1 MVQIG
6 HYKVLITTSG
16 LGSRLGNLTE
26 YTNKSLVIV
35 GNKPAISHIIDLYP
49 KNTIFVIT
57 LGHFGHHVKQ
67 FLSIAHPDR
76 VFEFIDVSP
85 YRGVGSSLGF
95 SMLQAQDKLQCPFIY
110 HASDS
115 ILMDEQLPAPNHNW
129 VVGQKSED
137 ATNYASFDAY
147 FNSITKFHD
156 KGMVDFDFLHIGVI
170 GINDYEKFW
179 STLKSLVFESPTDES
194 LNDLSALIEMR
205 SAGVEFRVLEVSRWF
220 DIGNSHS
227 LQKTRLILSNDPEIL
242 EKSNESISF
251 INNKVIKFFS
261 DEIVCKNRVERA
273 HILSGIVPNVNASSE
288 NFYAYEFIDGEVA
301 SKIKDPKI
309 VEKLL
314 SWAKDNVWHDRDI
327 LAQDSFKQICVDF
340 YKNKTIGRLEN
351 FFTSTGVRDLEV
363 AINGQLVPP
372 VGDMLNDAIELV
384 LLDVRQSRIHG
395 DFILDNIVRT
405 NDGFKLIDWRQDFGG
420 SLESGDTYYDLAK
433 LNHSFYI
440 NHELVSRNLFEVTQT
455 DDGVVCGIL
464 RKDYLV
470 EMAHNFNH
478 WLTLNGFSES
488 KVSVLTSLI
497 WLNMS
502 SLHHHPFDRFLYFYG
517 RYGLW
522 RSLNVV

>member
-1 MVQIG
+1 M
-6 HYKVLITTSG
+6 
-16 LGSRLGNLTE
+16 
-26 YTNKSLVIV
+26 
-35 GNKPAISHIIDLYP
+35 
-49 KNTIFVIT
+49 
-57 LGHFGHHVKQ
+57 
-67 FLSIAHPDR
+67 
-76 VFEFIDVSP
+76 
-85 YRGVGSSLGF
+85 
-95 SMLQAQDKLQCPFIY
+95 
-110 HASDS
+110 
-115 ILMDEQLPAPNHNW
+115 
-129 VVGQKSED
+129 
-137 ATNYASFDAY
+137 
-147 FNSITKFHD
+147 
-156 KGMVDFDFLHIGVI
+156 
-170 GINDYEKFW
+170 
-179 STLKSLVFESPTDES
+179 
-194 LNDLSALIEMR
+194 
-205 SAGVEFRVLEVSRWF
+205 
-220 DIGNSHS
+220 
-227 LQKTRLILSNDPEIL
+227 
-242 EKSNESISF
+242 
-251 INNKVIKFFS
+251 
-261 DEIVCKNRVERA
+261 
-273 HILSGIVPNVNASSE
+273 
-288 NFYAYEFIDGEVA
+288 A

>member
-1 MVQIG
+1 LVQIG
-6 HYKVLITTSG
+6 RYKVLITTSG

-49 KNTIFVIT
+49 NDTKFIIT

-67 FLSIAHPDR
+67 FLSIAYPDR
-76 VFEFIDVSP
+76 SFEYIDVSP
-85 YRGVGSSLGF
+85 YRGIGSSLAF
-95 SMLQAQDKLQCPFIY
+95 SMLQAKDELQCPFIY

-115 ILMDEQLPAPNHNW
+115 ILMDELVPPPTYNW
-129 VVGQKSED
+129 VAGQKSED

-170 GINDYEKFW
+170 GINDYKKFW
-179 STLKSLVFESPTDES
+179 STLTSLVLEYPIDES
-194 LNDLSALIEMR
+194 LNDLSALIVML
-205 SAGVEFRVLEVSRWF
+205 SAGVEFSVFKVSRWF

-227 LQKTRLILSNDPEIL
+227 LQKTRLILSNNSEIL

-251 INNKVIKFFS
+251 INGKVIKFFS
-261 DEIVCKNRVERA
+261 DKITCKNRVRRA
-273 HILSGIVPNVNASSE
+273 QILSGIVPIVNTSSE

-301 SKIKDPKI
+301 SKIKDPNI

-314 SWAKDNVWHDRDI
+314 TWASDNIWHNRDV
-327 LAQDSFKQICVDF
+327 LTHDSFKQVCLDF
-340 YKNKTIGRLEN
+340 YKNKTIERLEN

-363 AINGQLVPP
+363 SINGQLVPP
-372 VGDMLNDAIELV
+372 VGELLNDAIELV
-384 LLDVRQSRIHG
+384 LSDVRQSRIHG

-420 SLESGDTYYDLAK
+420 SLESGDTYYDLSK

-440 NHELVSRNLFEVTQT
+440 NHELVSRNLFEVTQNA
-455 DDGVVCGIL
+455 DGVVCGIL

-470 EMAHNFNH
+470 EMEHNFND
-478 WLTLNGFSES
+478 WLALNGFSKS

-502 SLHHHPFDRFLYFYG
+502 PLHHHPFDRFLYFYG

-522 RSLNVV
+522 RSLNVF